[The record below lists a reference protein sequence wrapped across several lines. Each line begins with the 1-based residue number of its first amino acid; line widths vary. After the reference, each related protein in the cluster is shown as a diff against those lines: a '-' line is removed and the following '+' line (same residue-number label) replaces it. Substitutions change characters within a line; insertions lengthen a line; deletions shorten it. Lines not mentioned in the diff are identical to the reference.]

1 MRYLFAFLSI
11 FSLSVICADAT
22 LAQETAKPLKNR
34 QILRQDSDECAKEVS
49 DAHRVDLFSACM
61 TKKQM
66 DRKEAAK
73 QKKTEERA
81 MRKQERTERFEG
93 AMKSAQDTNQQRV
106 AQENAA
112 RAKRDDCKKQAK
124 EQNLHLMKRLNFIK
138 NCVEKK

>member
-1 MRYLFAFLSI
+1 MRYLLAFLSV

-49 DAHRVDLFSACM
+49 DPHRVDLFSACM

-66 DRKEAAK
+66 ARKEEAK
-73 QKKTEERA
+73 QKKAEERA
-81 MRKQERTERFEG
+81 KRKQERTERFEG
-93 AMKSAQDTNQQRV
+93 AMKSTQEANQQRI

-138 NCVEKK
+138 SCMEK

>member
-1 MRYLFAFLSI
+1 MRYLLAFLSV
-11 FSLSVICADAT
+11 FSLSVICADSA
-22 LAQETAKPLKNR
+22 LAQDTAKPLKSR

-49 DAHRVDLFSACM
+49 DPHRVDLFSACM

-66 DRKEAAK
+66 ARKEEAK
-73 QKKTEERA
+73 QKKAEERA
-81 MRKQERTERFEG
+81 KRKQERTERFEG
-93 AMKSAQDTNQQRV
+93 AMKSTQEANQQRI

-138 NCVEKK
+138 SCVEK